1 MLKMTFSFIFLS
13 TFIFLLAY
21 FFNTTQLRSASTRKA
36 LVEIPMSDKAARK
49 AKFEGV
55 YAVIRDELIEHFAG
69 EGMPEEA
76 VEWYRNVS
84 VT

>member
-1 MLKMTFSFIFLS
+1 MLKMTFSFILLS
-13 TFIFLLAY
+13 TSIFLLAY
-21 FFNTTQLRSASTRKA
+21 FFNTTQLQATFTRKE
-36 LVEIPMSDKAARK
+36 LVQIPMTDKAARR

-76 VEWYRNVS
+76 VEWYRKVS
-84 VT
+84 TP